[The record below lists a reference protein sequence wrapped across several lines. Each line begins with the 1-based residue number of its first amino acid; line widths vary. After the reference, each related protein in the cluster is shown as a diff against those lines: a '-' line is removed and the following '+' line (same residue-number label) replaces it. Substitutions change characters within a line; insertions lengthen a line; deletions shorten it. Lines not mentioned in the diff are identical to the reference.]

1 MPDSKITII
10 GTGLI
15 GASVGLNLMARKD
28 RRYEVVGVDSSRQ
41 NARTAREMGAV
52 DRTVRYLDEAVGGAS
67 MIVLAVPARA
77 AEELVVT
84 MAPHVAEGAI
94 VTDTCST
101 KASFMAKAEEAF
113 GGTASVIGGH
123 PMAGS
128 ERSGPAAASVDLFR
142 DAAWA
147 VTPSAMANER
157 SVEIVIGLIESA
169 GAVPIYVDPA
179 EHDELVAA
187 VSHLPLM
194 LSVALFTM
202 VRDSA
207 CWEDAAQLA
216 GPAFRDMTRLAM
228 GDPQMGA
235 DIVATNRAAIVS
247 WLKRYRGELDAVV
260 RALEL
265 SDEGVERLAEG
276 TDLAGGSK
284 EPLPPTANTLI
295 EGLFARARIERFVF
309 DERII
314 GRTVPKDGTA
324 TPRSMDLFGQMVMGG
339 YLYERLRDQLQQGEQ
354 RAEEAERRDRNAPG
368 SGGNL
373 RGR

>member
-1 MPDSKITII
+1 MPDSKITVI

-15 GASVGLNLMARKD
+15 GASLGLNLMARKD
-28 RRYEVVGVDSSRQ
+28 RRYEVVGIDSSRQ
-41 NARTAREMGAV
+41 NARTAREIGAV
-52 DRTVRYLDEAVGGAS
+52 DRTVRYLDEAVGDAS

-77 AEELVVT
+77 AEELLAA

-101 KASFMAKAEEAF
+101 KASFMVKAGEVL
-113 GGTASVIGGH
+113 GSRASVIGGH

-142 DAAWA
+142 GAAWA
-147 VTPSAMANER
+147 LTPSAMANER
-157 SVEIVIGLIESA
+157 SVEVVIGLIEAA

-187 VSHLPLM
+187 VSHVPLM
-194 LSVALFTM
+194 LSVALFKM

-228 GDPQMGA
+228 GDPQMGS

-260 RALEL
+260 QALEL
-265 SDEGVERLAEG
+265 SDEGVERLAAG
-276 TDLAGGSK
+276 ADLAEGSK
-284 EPLPPTANTLI
+284 EQVPPTANALI
-295 EGLFARARIERFVF
+295 EGLFSRARIERFIF
-309 DERII
+309 DDLEV
-314 GRTVPKDGTA
+314 GRTVPKDGA
-324 TPRSMDLFGQMVMGG
+324 ETPRSMDLFGQMFMGG
-339 YLYERLRDQLQQGEQ
+339 YLYDRLRDQLRRGEE
-354 RAEEAERRDRNAPG
+354 RAAEVERRAPG
-368 SGGNL
+368 SGGDS
-373 RGR
+373 RRQ